1 MKNLKKCIISGALSV
16 ALTLTGTFS
25 VAYADVNV
33 QELQNDEISN
43 ANHIE
48 VKEAYTQWC
57 YEEGYKDDPT
67 PGTGSSFESI
77 DISGAEVVSVKKT
90 NEPYILTLGEDEIKV
105 NDISYDIVVRN
116 LNTESKEV
124 SLNFNYILDSY
135 TKTYPY
141 ASTASIRMGVSP
153 VPVTA
158 KREVKAARLGSKG
171 EPDILKINLSEMAAS
186 KEVYVYGT
194 TRGVHVFGG
203 AKFTFNLSVQTDDP
217 QADKVRSLKITTP
230 PDKIIYHKG
239 ESFSRK
245 GMVVKAV
252 LEDGAEAVVNG
263 YTIEPE
269 GALDADTKEVVI
281 TYGTC
286 SVKQPIMVEANA
298 EILSA
303 EVLNGQ
309 FTVTRVPTSYDPQS
323 KDRWAENPT
332 ENHLI
337 VKYGEE
343 TARLKLQ
350 IPADAELYLDDVIQT
365 GNGGEYNISL
375 PADTADKGK
384 ESTIIVKKGEESNQ
398 YKFFCHKQRLSGLPD
413 RVVDHLCI
421 ASQYT
426 NQLGLGPYGTNP
438 VGTLLGDGMS
448 ITSSMSYHPPV
459 SLGNYGGY
467 ITFYYEDAIYDDP
480 KNPYGIDFIAY
491 GNSNSGNSNFAE
503 PGQVWVS
510 EDNKKWYPLA
520 GSWHYDEKTIWN
532 SEVTYTK
539 DAITGKALYE
549 DTLGN
554 KGVSY
559 FYPEKRWYPLH
570 EWTEETENS
579 MTLSGM
585 RLANDDGTNEYGNTL
600 PVYPSFGYAD
610 CGLRTNS
617 NVADNP
623 YTSMKEPGYSG
634 KSDGFDLAWA
644 VNPTSGRPKTF
655 KKGIHYIKVQTASM
669 IDNGAIGEK
678 STEID
683 MMRVAQPEQ
692 DDVGKTASLQSV
704 TIDEVKHSVFDEN
717 FQSIS
722 NGREAVEVNGAFEVT
737 VETESDNDNV
747 FINGL
752 RGKSRTFKDAP
763 HGIIRVI
770 VQSGKQEPEI
780 YYFSISQKAETD
792 KPITAI
798 KFNTDGGRI
807 ENESAIT
814 MYFDKDT
821 KADFP
826 SPTKEGYTF
835 LGWYGGQ
842 QQYTK
847 YEEGMPEEVS
857 LVAKWK
863 ENNPKPVDP
872 DKKITVSF
880 RLIGSTLSKG
890 EVDLS
895 SETKDDYKGAEY
907 VTWIST
913 RSYTLPEESTVYD
926 LFAQAMKD
934 AGLKEE
940 GGAKG
945 YVSTIWAPQS
955 LGGYALSEFTNG
967 QYSGWMYTMNGE
979 HTDGIKIQKLLNH
992 AEIVFH
998 YVNDYRYEVADWSK
1012 LGGDKWPQLGTGKFH
1027 NEWLKAPDRI
1037 GGTGGGNSVAEEVKN
1052 VTTDTKAGTTTSPT
1066 DVKVSEK
1073 TATDGTKEKVAEVT
1087 VSADNQKEILKQA
1100 KENKSFEIILEVSA
1114 GNTKGAE
1121 SVQMQLDTAFV
1132 KDIVEKTNADL
1143 TVNTENG
1150 KVTLDQE
1157 TLKTIIGEAKG
1168 NTVTIEITK
1177 VTKPTEAQKKAA
1189 GVNGHLLKLTIK
1201 SGDKVISD
1209 FNKGKVKV
1217 VAEIVSKLLD
1227 KKVAAI
1233 HIADDGKIEQL
1244 AGKVLTIGGKKY
1256 YEFTTPHFSTFA
1268 LVDADELGLEVAEE
1282 PQTDVKALTAKLTPV
1297 ARSAK
1302 TAKKNVKVTTSL
1314 DKQDKAII
1322 KELKDAGYTVKYR
1335 FYRSTK
1341 KAAGYKAAVTKKT
1354 AAYTNTGGKKGTKY
1368 FYKVQVRV
1376 YDENG
1381 KLTAKTALKQCK
1393 YASRTW
1399 AK

>member
-1 MKNLKKCIISGALSV
+1 MKNLKKRIISGVLSV

-25 VAYADVNV
+25 VAYADVNA
-33 QELQNDEISN
+33 QELRNDEISD

-57 YEEGYKDDPT
+57 YNEGYKDDPT
-67 PGTGSSFESI
+67 PGTGSIFESI
-77 DISGAEVVSVKKT
+77 DISGAEVVSVKETK
-90 NEPYILTLGEDEIKV
+90 EPYIFPTGDEKDINV
-105 NDISYDIVVRN
+105 NDVTYDIIVKN
-116 LNTESKEV
+116 LSTEAKDV
-124 SLNFNYILDSY
+124 SLKFNYTLDSY
-135 TKTYPY
+135 RGYFPY
-141 ASTASIRMGVSP
+141 ASTASVRAGVSKN
-153 VPVTA
+153 VTVA
-158 KREVKAARLGSKG
+158 KKAVEGARLGSKG
-171 EPDILKINLSEMAAS
+171 NPDILKMDLSEMSAS
-186 KEVYVYGT
+186 KTVYIYGT
-194 TRGVHVFGG
+194 SYAVHAFGG
-203 AKFTFNLSVQTDDP
+203 AAFTFNLSVQTDDP

-230 PDKIIYHKG
+230 PEKTMYHVG

-252 LEDGAEAVVNG
+252 LEDGTEAVVNG

-286 SVKQPIMVEANA
+286 SVKQPITVEANA

-480 KNPYGIDFIAY
+480 KNPYGIDFIVY

-617 NVADNP
+617 NAADNP

-644 VNPTSGRPKTF
+644 VNSTSGRPKTF

-683 MMRVAQPEQ
+683 MVRVAQPEQ

-704 TIDEVKHSVFDEN
+704 TIDGVKHSVFDEN

-752 RGKSRTFKDAP
+752 RGKSRTFKAAP

-780 YYFSISQKAETD
+780 YYFSISQKDETD

-826 SPTKEGYTF
+826 TPTKEGCTF

-842 QQYTK
+842 QKYTK

-890 EVDLS
+890 EVNLS

-907 VTWIST
+907 VTWIPT
-913 RSYTLPEESTVYD
+913 RSYTLPEGSTVYD
-926 LFAQAMKD
+926 LFAQAMKG

-979 HTDGIKIQKLLNH
+979 HTDGIKIQELLNH

-1012 LGGDKWPQLGTGKFH
+1012 LGGEKWPQLGTGKFH
-1027 NEWLKAPDRI
+1027 NEWLKAPDHI
-1037 GGTGGGNSVAEEVKN
+1037 GGTGGGNPVLDEVDN

-1100 KENKSFEIILEVSA
+1100 KENKSKEIILVVS
-1114 GNTKGAE
+1114 KD
-1121 SVQMQLDTAFV
+1121 SV
-1132 KDIVEKTNADL
+1132 KDAEKA
-1143 TVNTENG
+1143 E
-1150 KVTLDQE
+1150 VTLDKSFVDSIVKD
-1157 TLKTIIGEAKG
+1157 TDA
-1168 NTVTIEITK
+1168 
-1177 VTKPTEAQKKAA
+1177 
-1189 GVNGHLLKLTIK
+1189 KLTIK
-1201 SGDKVISD
+1201 TPFGDKTYTQEELKALSAGAAGSTIAITVEKTEDPID
-1209 FNKGKVKV
+1209 DNAEKVEK
-1217 VAEIVSKLLD
+1217 A
-1227 KKVAAI
+1227 
-1233 HIADDGKIEQL
+1233 
-1244 AGKVLTIGGKKY
+1244 
-1256 YEFTTPHFSTFA
+1256 
-1268 LVDADELGLEVAEE
+1268 
-1282 PQTDVKALTAKLTPV
+1282 KALTKEMKLT

-1302 TAKKNVKVTTSL
+1302 TAKKNIKITVKTNSKTT
-1314 DKQDKAII
+1314 AAI
-1322 KELKDAGYTVKYR
+1322 KELKDLGYTVKYR
-1335 FYRSTK
+1335 YYRSTK
-1341 KAAGYKAAVTKKT
+1341 KASAYKSSVTKSSKT
-1354 AAYTNTGGKKGTKY
+1354 YINTAGKKGRMY
-1368 FYKVQVRV
+1368 YYKAQVRV
-1376 YDENG
+1376 YDKNG
-1381 KLTAKTALKQCK
+1381 KLIAKTALKQCK
-1393 YASRTW
+1393 YANRAWSR
-1399 AK
+1399 